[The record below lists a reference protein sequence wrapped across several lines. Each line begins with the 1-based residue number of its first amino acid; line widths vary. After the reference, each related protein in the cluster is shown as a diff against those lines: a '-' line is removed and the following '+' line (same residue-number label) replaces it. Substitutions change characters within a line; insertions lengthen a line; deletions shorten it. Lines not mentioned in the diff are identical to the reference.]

1 MGSPTLNVTETAS
14 SKVKEIQASRDRKDM
29 AVRVS
34 VTEETPAAFK
44 YTLQFVERDSKSDAD
59 DVVDAKGV
67 LFYIDAESVP
77 RLTGATLDFVDEF
90 NGAGFKFDNPNKPPL
105 LHDPLAARVA
115 QVLEERVNPNVA
127 AHGGSVALLDVRDNK
142 VYVRFG
148 GGCQGCGMADV
159 TLKQGIEAMIKE
171 EIPEITAVLDTTDHA
186 AGTNPYYQPG
196 Q

>member
-1 MGSPTLNVTETAS
+1 MGSPTLTVTEIAS

-29 AVRVS
+29 AVRITVA
-34 VTEETPAAFK
+34 EDTPAAFK
-44 YTLQFVERDSKSDAD
+44 YTLQFVEPDSQSDAD
-59 DVVDAKGV
+59 DVVDAESV
-67 LFYIDAESVP
+67 LFFIDADSVP
-77 RLTGATLDFVDEF
+77 RLTGATLDFVDDF
-90 NGAGFKFDNPNKPPL
+90 NGTGFKFDNPNKPPL

-115 QVLEERVNPNVA
+115 QVLEERVNPSVA
-127 AHGGSVALLDVRDNK
+127 AHGGNVALLDVREGK

-159 TLKQGIEAMIKE
+159 TLKQGVEAMIKE
-171 EIPEITAVLDTTDHA
+171 EVPEITAVLDTTDHA